1 VLLALLSLPV
11 FLLKT
16 ALVPSIFSFNLLL
29 EDRMA
34 YLHHLLSVQPL
45 LALFLTIA
53 LGYVV
58 GKIKIGSFVLG
69 GIAGTLLVGVLIG
82 QIGINIDGN
91 IKAIFFALFIYAVGF
106 QGGPQFFHAI
116 NRRSLNQLAS
126 SFVMC
131 GVGLLCVILAA
142 WGFDLDRGLAAG
154 LAAGGLTQSAIIG
167 TAGDAITQLGLTPA
181 VTKIMETNIAVGYA
195 VCYIFG
201 SIGPIIMVSWFLPMV
216 MKWDIRQ
223 EAIKLAQTMSGGNS
237 ELEPGQFNAL
247 YETTTRVYLIMAG
260 SKASGKAVAA
270 IDNDLSDAAVESIY
284 RDDKIISLTDDTIV
298 QTGDKVAITGKK
310 GLIKDAID
318 YFGPETLAPAGMQV
332 ILENREIILTNR
344 RLSGRQIADIHDTT
358 PSKTRHGVFLIAV
371 KRMGLTLPL
380 LSKLPLKSGDELH
393 FVGSPIDLDRVQ
405 SKIGYKISAAAVTD
419 FIFFGIGMTIGIL
432 IGMIQF
438 RLWGIPISIGSGG
451 GCLLSGLFFGWLR
464 SVHPRFSALPLGAS
478 TFLRDFGLAVFVGIV
493 GIGAGPQALVAIQQH
508 GISLFLLG
516 VGVTLIP
523 QIVTF
528 FFSYYVLRIQN
539 PIEALACVA
548 GGRSAN
554 PALAALLEKTGN
566 ATPVVAFTVTYAVA
580 NVFLTLWGPVIVGLI
595 TKNAVP

>member
-1 VLLALLSLPV
+1 MLLALLSLPV

-344 RLSGRQIADIHDTT
+344 RLSGRQITDIHDTT